1 MSAPLRTYLIFSGS
15 GPLLLLSSYPSLLDP
30 RLLAKLEAKGV
41 QRFLGFDVD
50 LESARARY
58 AETFERVAADL
69 SDIEDVRVLDFNGH
83 QIMSRFSLAELGEP
97 IRHDGSGE

>member
-1 MSAPLRTYLIFSGS
+1 MTAPLRTYLIFSGS

-30 RLLAKLEAKGV
+30 RLLAKLQAKGV

-58 AETFERVAADL
+58 AATFDRVADDL
-69 SDIEDVRVLDFNGH
+69 RTVEDVRVLDFNGH

-97 IRHDGSGE
+97 IRHDGSGA